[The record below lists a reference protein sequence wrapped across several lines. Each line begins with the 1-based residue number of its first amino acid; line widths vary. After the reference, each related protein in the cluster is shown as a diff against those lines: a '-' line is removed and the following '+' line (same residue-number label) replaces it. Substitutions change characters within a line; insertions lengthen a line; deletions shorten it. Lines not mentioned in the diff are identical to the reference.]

1 MLNSFRSL
9 ILVLLLGVLVAPL
22 GSAGAMEKRGYK
34 SAITE
39 GDFAEVLQ
47 DVQDAIINRGF
58 VIDYIGH
65 VDTMLDRTSET
76 VGSVTER
83 GVKSPFLAAKYVQF
97 CSAKLTHDAVSA
109 NPYNIAVCPYVVFVF
124 EERSAPGQ
132 IVVGYRRP
140 IPGPSRLTRRAL
152 SKIEALLAEII
163 AEATE

>member
-1 MLNSFRSL
+1 MQSSFRHL
-9 ILVLLLGVLVAPL
+9 MLAVLLAGLVVPL
-22 GSAGAMEKRGYK
+22 GSAGAMEKRGYN
-34 SAITE
+34 SAIKE
-39 GDFAEVLQ
+39 GEFADVLQ
-47 DVQDAIINRGF
+47 DVKDAIIDRGL
-58 VIDYIGH
+58 VIDYVGH
-65 VDTMLDRTSET
+65 VDTMLERTSET

-124 EERSAPGQ
+124 EERAAPGQ

-152 SKIEALLAEII
+152 NKIEAMLSEIM